1 MNNLRLRRAW
11 LGQTPAAAPTTK
23 VVELTDAQWSQ
34 VTAAPKAV
42 VKFYSPNCPYSR
54 AFAPIYDALS
64 LQFPDV
70 LFAAINVDNSVQQA
84 GTNKVQML
92 PTVVFFMNGAAKG
105 RIDGVQDAADF
116 QQGMTAAFSGGAAGS
131 AGTAAPPAGA
141 AATAVPAPGAPR
153 AGTLVDT
160 APTSPLV
167 YVGGG
172 AAVVAVLGTAAYFL
186 FRGK

>member
-1 MNNLRLRRAW
+1 MKARMVW

-64 LQFPDV
+64 LQYPDV

-92 PTVVFFMNGAAKG
+92 PTVVFFMSGVAKG
-105 RIDGVQDAADF
+105 RIDGVQDAGDF
-116 QQGMTAAFSGGAAGS
+116 QQGMTTAFSGGAAAP
-131 AGTAAPPAGA
+131 AGTAAPAATPASA
-141 AATAVPAPGAPR
+141 AAAPPR

-160 APTSPLV
+160 APTTSPFL

-172 AAVVAVLGTAAYFL
+172 AAAVAVLGTAAYFL
-186 FRGK
+186 FRK